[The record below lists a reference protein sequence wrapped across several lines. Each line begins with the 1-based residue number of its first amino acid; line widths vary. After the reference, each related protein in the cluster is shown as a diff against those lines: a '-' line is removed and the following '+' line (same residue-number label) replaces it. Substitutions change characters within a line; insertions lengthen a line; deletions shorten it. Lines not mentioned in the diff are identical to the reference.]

1 MGMKNFMLSVM
12 LAVLLPGALGMETAD
27 EANSS
32 KRKRNIGRAGT
43 SPALPPNSNESPG
56 GGVYTPGGSNL
67 SGALG
72 METADEANS
81 SKRKRYIGRAGNS
94 PALPP
99 NSIES
104 PGGGVYTPGGSNLF
118 RMEREVG
125 RGNRRE
131 KVTLFGKPGVARAD
145 EAL

>member
-1 MGMKNFMLSVM
+1 MFIVM
-12 LAVLLPGALGMETAD
+12 LAVLLSGALGMETAD

-67 SGALG
+67 
-72 METADEANS
+72 
-81 SKRKRYIGRAGNS
+81 
-94 PALPP
+94 
-99 NSIES
+99 
-104 PGGGVYTPGGSNLF
+104 F

-131 KVTLFGKPGVARAD
+131 KVTLFGKPGDTSPEQTKHYNRLND
-145 EAL
+145 LDTKRRCIPLMSSPMFYNFQPPCFLQ